1 MRFAPV
7 EMVAQPRTSCSH
19 LASISSANF
28 DEWAC
33 LRPSASSCVP
43 SSSRAPARETQVR
56 AARECALARSQTP
69 TYKARLV
76 LAVVHQLRGHG
87 NLDMPRLRIHRLQPV
102 RRLCTLVLQAACRVA
117 SDPIAQLMSGT
128 SEATFCNTRKRAVTT
143 WRCLGAICRSGA
155 SLCANFKLKRAGRRT
170 TPIECLPSGGSHR
183 WAPVTHA
190 GATGAAT
197 TLTIS

>member
-1 MRFAPV
+1 MRFAHV

-56 AARECALARSQTP
+56 VARECALARSQTP
-69 TYKARLV
+69 THKARLV
-76 LAVVHQLRGHG
+76 LAEREPIVRELRGHG

-128 SEATFCNTRKRAVTT
+128 SEATFCNTLKRAVTT
-143 WRCLGAICRSGA
+143 WRCRGATCRSGA
-155 SLCANFKLKRAGRRT
+155 SLCANFKLKQAGRRT
-170 TPIECLPSGGSHR
+170 TPMECLPSGGSYR
-183 WAPVTHA
+183 WAR
-190 GATGAAT
+190 
-197 TLTIS
+197 LTQVLPMRRLP